1 MIELNSDCPAIT
13 MVTPPNPTDPAA
25 SRAALTQGWFYTR
38 ILPWLVLA
46 VSLLV
51 TYQLWNNA
59 RQNAVQLQ
67 QIEFDAH
74 VHDIVGNINKRMKT
88 YEQRSEERRVG
99 KECRSRW

>member
-1 MIELNSDCPAIT
+1 MIELKFDCPAIT

-25 SRAALTQGWFYTR
+25 PRAALTQGWFYTR

-59 RQNAVQLQ
+59 RQNAAQMQ
-67 QIEFDAH
+67 QAEFDAH
-74 VHDIVGNINKRMKT
+74 AQSIIDDITKRMRG
-88 YEQRSEERRVG
+88 YEQVMRGLERLF
-99 KECRSRW
+99 SHSA